1 MSWSLPRLSAE
12 TPNAIIGSVSLG
24 HFISHFYFL
33 AFPPLFPLL
42 FSEFDVTY
50 AELGL
55 LVSSL
60 YGMMFVFQIPFG
72 WIVDQ
77 GYAKH
82 VLVGGLLLTAGGILG
97 ASTATTYPVLL
108 GFALLSGIGQATY
121 HPADYALLDT
131 VSTEARSGRSFG
143 VHTFAGYAGSGVAP
157 IVIGGLGLR
166 YGWRP
171 ALLIA
176 STVGIVYA
184 LIIGVSIEPVYDNAL
199 QSTRTSERDT
209 TDSSLAKEIFQPFFH
224 PLLVAMF
231 VFFIAI
237 VVAESGIQSFTIVFL
252 VESLGLNEATGNAA
266 LTSFFLLA
274 SIGVLIGGYLADRYS
289 SATIAIIFLILT
301 TCVAFVLT
309 FELLPVTV
317 TTSLILFAAIG
328 FGYGAVMPARDRL
341 VAEFSPEQSVG
352 KSFGVVFTG
361 AAIGGSVGPV
371 LIGRAIDIAG
381 SSISMFLVGLFFLIG
396 AAIVV
401 SIQLA
406 RTHGRAI
413 SVAFGGGT

>member
-209 TDSSLAKEIFQPFFH
+209 TDSSLAKEILQPFFH

-289 SATIAIIFLILT
+289 SANIAIIFLILT

-317 TTSLILFAAIG
+317 TSSLILFAAIG

-371 LIGRAIDIAG
+371 LIGRAIDISG

-401 SIQLA
+401 SIQFA
-406 RTHGRAI
+406 RTHGRAV